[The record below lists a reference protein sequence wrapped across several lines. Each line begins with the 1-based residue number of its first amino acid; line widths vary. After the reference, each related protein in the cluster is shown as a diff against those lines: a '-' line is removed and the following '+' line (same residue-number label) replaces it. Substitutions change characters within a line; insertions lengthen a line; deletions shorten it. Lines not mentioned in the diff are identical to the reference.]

1 MAIPLLLQNLRLPL
15 IGAPM
20 FTVSYPELVIAQCR
34 AGVVGSFPALNAR
47 PQPELDAWLTR
58 IESETLTPYPG
69 VKASA
74 PFAVNLIIH
83 KTNPRQVEDAAVC
96 IAHKVKILIT
106 SLGAPPR
113 ELVDAVHGYGGI
125 VLHDVIHAKHAEKA
139 LAAGVDGLIVVASG
153 AGGHAGRLSPF
164 SLVAEIRKF
173 YADGLIVLSGAIA
186 TGGAVVAARAMGA
199 DMAYV
204 GTRFIATQEA
214 HAAAEYKQAIVA
226 ASTDDIVYTDRVTG
240 VLGNYLQDSLVRAG
254 IDPAD
259 TQAGPGSL
267 RLSNEQ
273 GKAWKDIWGA
283 GQGVTAIGDI
293 PPVQELVTRMANEY
307 RQTLDRLVGIGE

>member
-1 MAIPLLLQNLRLPL
+1 MTIPLLLQDLRLPL

-34 AGVVGSFPALNAR
+34 AGIVGAFPALNAR

-58 IESETLTPYPG
+58 IETETATPYPG
-69 VKASA
+69 VTASA

-83 KTNPRQVEDAAVC
+83 KTNPRQADDAAVC

-164 SLVAEIRKF
+164 SLVAEIRKC
-173 YADGLIVLSGAIA
+173 YPDGLIVLSGAIA
-186 TGGAVVAARAMGA
+186 TGGAIVAARAMGA

-214 HAAAEYKQAIVA
+214 HAAEAYKQAIVA

-240 VLGNYLQDSLVRAG
+240 VLGNYLQDSLTRAG
-254 IDPAD
+254 IALNDA
-259 TQAGPGSL
+259 QAAPGTL
-267 RLSNEQ
+267 QLSNEQ

-283 GQGVTAIGDI
+283 GQGVTAIHDI
-293 PPVQELVTRMANEY
+293 PPVADLVTRMATEY
-307 RQTLDRLVGIGE
+307 RETLNRLVGSGE